1 MTVIIGKDIYLG
13 DNNSHFPNSF
23 KYFDVVS
30 IMHGSSTFGQKYLG
44 PKCSFTRTD
53 YDIKVSAVKPARS
66 AAKAQLFLKG
76 FYS

>member
-13 DNNSHFPNSF
+13 DNNSHLPNPLKSF
-23 KYFDVVS
+23 DAVS
-30 IMHGSSTFGQKYLG
+30 LMHGSSTFGQKYLG

-66 AAKAQLFLKG
+66 AAKAHLYLKG
-76 FYS
+76 F